1 MAAISTQAS
10 SSRIRTLAVT
20 KRFVLVLVLE
30 FVGPACWDIALRSR
44 SAFTGGQA
52 PIVHR
57 SVTPVPGLFEDSD
70 STELAEVLSDEAQ
83 AL

>member
-1 MAAISTQAS
+1 MAAVSTQVS

-20 KRFVLVLVLE
+20 KRFVLVFE

-44 SAFTGGQA
+44 SPFTRGQA

-83 AL
+83 AP